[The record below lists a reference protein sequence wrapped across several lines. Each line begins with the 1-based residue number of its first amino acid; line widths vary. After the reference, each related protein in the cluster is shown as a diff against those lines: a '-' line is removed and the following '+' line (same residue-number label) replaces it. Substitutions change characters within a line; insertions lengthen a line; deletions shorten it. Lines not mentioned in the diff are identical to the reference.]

1 MEMATFLISLFF
13 FMIFSMPIAIVLA
26 LCAISLMFVMNMWDP
41 EILSQQMVMGMN
53 NFPLMAVLFFM
64 LSGEIMSKGTLA
76 IRIVN
81 FSKILVGR
89 FRGGL
94 GYAAVL
100 ASMIFAGLSG
110 SAVADAAALGSVL
123 VPMMVQNG
131 YRIERAIGLVCSAAI
146 LAPIIPPSIPMIV
159 LGVTVDISISRLF
172 MSGIV
177 PGILLGVALMATWW
191 WIVRVDGYNDIRTFS
206 RNEIVQT
213 MKEAGPA
220 LVMPLIIVGGIRFGV
235 FTPTEAGAVA
245 AVYAFVISV
254 FLYREL
260 NMGQITE
267 VCIAAAKM
275 TAIVMFVVAS
285 ATAAG
290 YMITMAQVPDQIV
303 SVFEPLIDSPLLLL
317 LVINIFLLILGM
329 VMDLTPNILIFGP
342 VLYPLIQKA
351 GIDPYFF
358 GLIMILNLCIG
369 LLTPPVGT
377 ILYLGCSL
385 GKIEFGQ
392 VVRGVMPFVIVEMA
406 VLFTYVLFPK
416 LVTVPLKWIMN

>member
-13 FMIFSMPIAIVLA
+13 FMIFAMPIAVVLS
-26 LCAISLMFVMNMWDP
+26 LCAISLMVVMNMWDP

-81 FSKILVGR
+81 FAKILVGR

-131 YRIERAIGLVCSAAI
+131 YRIERAVGLVCSAAI

-172 MSGIV
+172 MSGII
-177 PGILLGVALMATWW
+177 PGILLGFALMATWW
-191 WIVRVDGYNDIRTFS
+191 WVVRVDGYNDIRTFS
-206 RNEIVQT
+206 RDEIIQT
-213 MKEAGPA
+213 LKDAGPA
-220 LVMPLIIVGGIRFGV
+220 LLMPLIIVGGIRFGV

-245 AVYAFVISV
+245 AVYAFAISV

-260 NMGQITE
+260 NMSQVTE

-275 TAIVMFVVAS
+275 TAIVMFVVSS

-290 YMITMAQVPDQIV
+290 YMITMAQVPDQII
-303 SVFEPLIDSPLLLL
+303 SVFEPLIGSPLLLL
-317 LVINIFLLILGM
+317 LVINIFLLVLGM

-392 VVRGVMPFVIVEMA
+392 VVRGVMPFVIVETA
-406 VLFTYVLFPK
+406 VLFLYVLFPQ
-416 LVTVPLKWIMN
+416 LITVPLKWIMN

>member
-1 MEMATFLISLFF
+1 MEMMTFLISLFF

-26 LCAISLMFVMNMWDP
+26 LCAISLMVVMNMWDP

-76 IRIVN
+76 IRIIN
-81 FSKILVGR
+81 FAKILVGR

-131 YRIERAIGLVCSAAI
+131 YRIERAVGLVCSAAI

-177 PGILLGVALMATWW
+177 PGILLGFSLMATWW
-191 WIVRVDGYNDIRTFS
+191 WVVRIDGYNDVRKFS
-206 RNEIVQT
+206 YEAIIQT
-213 MKEAGPA
+213 IKDAGPA
-220 LVMPLIIVGGIRFGV
+220 LLLPLIIVGGIRFGI
-235 FTPTEAGAVA
+235 FTPTEAGSVA
-245 AVYAFVISV
+245 AVYAFGISV

-260 NMGQITE
+260 NFGQITE

-275 TAIVMFVVAS
+275 TAIVMFVVSA

-303 SVFEPLIDSPLLLL
+303 SVFEPLIGSPFVLM

-351 GIDPYFF
+351 GIDPFYF
-358 GLIMILNLCIG
+358 GLMMILNLCIG

-377 ILYLGCSL
+377 ILYLGCSM

-392 VVRGVMPFVIVEMA
+392 VVRGVWPFLAVEIA
-406 VLFTYVLFPK
+406 VLFLYIIFPQI
-416 LVTVPLKWIMN
+416 VTTPLKWLMN

>member
-26 LCAISLMFVMNMWDP
+26 LCAISLMVVMNMFDP

-81 FSKILVGR
+81 FAKILVGR

-131 YRIERAIGLVCSAAI
+131 YRIERAVGLVCSAAI

-172 MSGIV
+172 MSGLI
-177 PGILLGVALMATWW
+177 PGIMLGCALMATWW

-206 RNEIVQT
+206 REEVLKTI
-213 MKEAGPA
+213 KDAGPA
-220 LVMPLIIVGGIRFGV
+220 LLLPLIIVGGIRFGV

-260 NMGQITE
+260 NFGQITE
-267 VCIAAAKM
+267 VCVAAAKM

-303 SVFEPLIDSPLLLL
+303 SVFEPLIDKPFLLLV
-317 LVINIFLLILGM
+317 VINIFLLILGM

-342 VLYPLIQKA
+342 VLYPLILKA
-351 GIDPYFF
+351 GIDPYYF
-358 GLIMILNLCIG
+358 GLLMILNLCIG

-392 VVRGVMPFVIVEMA
+392 VVRGVMPFVIVEIA
-406 VLFTYVLFPK
+406 VLFIYILFPK
-416 LVTVPLKWIMN
+416 LVTVPLKWLMS